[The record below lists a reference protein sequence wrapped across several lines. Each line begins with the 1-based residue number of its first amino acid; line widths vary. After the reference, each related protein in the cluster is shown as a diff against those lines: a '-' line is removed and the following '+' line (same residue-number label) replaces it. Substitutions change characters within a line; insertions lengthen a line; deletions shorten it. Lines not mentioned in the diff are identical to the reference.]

1 MQYMRKRQF
10 TVIILGLTLC
20 CSELN
25 SSVSQVSSEKDT
37 EKKNSFCDWLHEKHF
52 TLPALSLFWLCPLFL
67 SQLKR
72 ETVSVLTETVLK
84 KLVEIEQVSVLS
96 FIKVCER
103 HGGEG
108 DYSVLRWADSNNKND
123 SFSFTAY
130 DLDQNKIRNVTTIS
144 PESVMNWR

>member
-1 MQYMRKRQF
+1 MLLRVEFKCLAGQLRKRYR
-10 TVIILGLTLC
+10 
-20 CSELN
+20 
-25 SSVSQVSSEKDT
+25 
-37 EKKNSFCDWLHEKHF
+37 KKNSFCDWVHENHF

-96 FIKVCER
+96 FMIFIIFFLFLWFFFVSETGVKVIIQSCAEQTQTTKMTA
-103 HGGEG
+103 
-108 DYSVLRWADSNNKND
+108 LA
-123 SFSFTAY
+123 FSFTAY